1 MIDEIVERYAE
12 LEIEEHELYANDKR
26 EVKKGE
32 KVTMKDYSDE
42 LKETFQ
48 KTLQNRKSKVLK

>member
-12 LEIEEHELYANDKR
+12 LEIEEHKLYANDKR

-32 KVTMKDYSDE
+32 KVTMK
-42 LKETFQ
+42 
-48 KTLQNRKSKVLK
+48 N